1 MLFSKAGDF
10 AFPSSA
16 LGDDTLSPFLRLLPP
31 VIHIWLLVAHNMLKG
46 GPGYFEV
53 LVHKRGGLRAARR
66 TWSAY
71 TCSASHQ
78 RKEMML

>member
-46 GPGYFEV
+46 GLATLKCLCTKEV
-53 LVHKRGGLRAARR
+53 AYVQHGGHGVPTHARPR
-66 TWSAY
+66 TSE
-71 TCSASHQ
+71 
-78 RKEMML
+78 RK